1 ALLHHAAHLPAR
13 LQWTAHNRHSLRPHA
28 HRHHSAARAARQS
41 ADEHAAADGAAS
53 DAPDDHRA
61 VCRSDA
67 DCAAPNRIAPV
78 ERRHPMFKETLQRL
92 IDRTEGA
99 TGALIMGTD
108 GIAVEKV
115 LLQEARDA
123 NLDVAAAEFTS
134 LLRSARRV
142 GEDTGI
148 GHVQELIVGF
158 DDMKVLIR
166 SFTRDYF
173 AVLALKED

>member
-1 ALLHHAAHLPAR
+1 
-13 LQWTAHNRHSLRPHA
+13 
-28 HRHHSAARAARQS
+28 
-41 ADEHAAADGAAS
+41 
-53 DAPDDHRA
+53 
-61 VCRSDA
+61 
-67 DCAAPNRIAPV
+67 
-78 ERRHPMFKETLQRL
+78 MFKETLQRL

-173 AVLALKED
+173 AVLALKQDGNIGRGRFELRKVELDLAREFAL